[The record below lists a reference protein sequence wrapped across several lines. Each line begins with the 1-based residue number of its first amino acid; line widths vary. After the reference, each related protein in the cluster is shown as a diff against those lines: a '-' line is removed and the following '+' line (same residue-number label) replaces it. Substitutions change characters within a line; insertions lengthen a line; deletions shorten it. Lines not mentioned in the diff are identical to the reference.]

1 MYKDTDIQK
10 LIDGLDIVQVIGE
23 YVTLKKTGANYKGFS
38 PFKEEKTPS
47 FVVSPSKNIFK
58 DFSTGIG
65 GNVISFYM
73 KINNLSFVE
82 SVEELAKKYNVDI
95 EKLNVNK
102 EKSGKEARYYKIMK
116 NAHSYFS
123 ETINNSE
130 EALGYMNSR
139 GFSIED
145 IRRFQIGFSR
155 NTWDG
160 LLSYLIGKGYDTDD
174 LIELG
179 LVRKNEEGKVF
190 DYYRNRIIFPI
201 YSNSMKL
208 VGFGGR
214 IISSDGNTPKYL
226 NSPDSKIFK
235 KGKELFGLYN
245 KGEKKK
251 KKGLAILM
259 EGYLDVLTAH
269 KYGFNN
275 SVASLG
281 TALTN
286 EQAEL
291 LKKYTQ
297 NVIIAYDNDSAGR
310 EAVVKASNILK
321 RNDFNVRCL
330 SINGEAKDPDE
341 YLRKFGR
348 KRFLEI
354 LKTSKNIFEFLYDSY
369 SENLNLN
376 EISGKKEMINRFK
389 EFFSNVSNKMEIN
402 LYIQKLSVELDI
414 DKEILVEELVKKEKR
429 TYSRLS
435 GKSTYKEKVVSKLS
449 KEEKYNNLEK
459 ETLKYILKYKSSK
472 SVKYEDHCKSLE
484 EKQFYNI
491 IYGEIAEKLR
501 EVDFDIMKID
511 NLTFEEEEK
520 EIITTLKLQ
529 SEIDIQDEEK
539 QYKDIFVGW
548 FLREIEL
555 MREIIDRKDEV
566 YIKLQWLKS
575 ELKIIHNINEI
586 EEMYKQFML
595 IRRSENV

>member
-1 MYKDTDIQK
+1 MSDRD
-10 LIDGLDIVQVIGE
+10 
-23 YVTLKKTGANYKGFS
+23 
-38 PFKEEKTPS
+38 
-47 FVVSPSKNIFK
+47 
-58 DFSTGIG
+58 
-65 GNVISFYM
+65 
-73 KINNLSFVE
+73 
-82 SVEELAKKYNVDI
+82 
-95 EKLNVNK
+95 
-102 EKSGKEARYYKIMK
+102 
-116 NAHSYFS
+116 
-123 ETINNSE
+123 
-130 EALGYMNSR
+130 
-139 GFSIED
+139 FSIED
-145 IRRFQIGFSR
+145 IKRFQIGFSR

-160 LLSYLIGKGYDTDD
+160 LLSYLIGEGYDTDD

-179 LVRKNEEGKVF
+179 LARKNEEGKIF

-201 YSNSMKL
+201 YSDSMRL

-214 IISSDGNTPKYL
+214 IISNDGNTPKYL

-235 KGKELFGLYN
+235 KGRELFGLYN
-245 KGEKKK
+245 KGENIR

-286 EQAEL
+286 EQVEL

-348 KRFLEI
+348 KKFLEI
-354 LKTSKNIFEFLYDSY
+354 LKTSKNIFEFLYDIY

-376 EISGKKEMINRFK
+376 EILGKKEMINRFK
-389 EFFSNVSNKMEIN
+389 EFFSNISNKMEIN

-414 DKEILVEELVKKEKR
+414 DKEILVEELVKKEKK
-429 TYSRLS
+429 TYPRLS
-435 GKSTYKEKVVSKLS
+435 WKTIHKEKVVSKLP

-459 ETLKYILKYKSSK
+459 ETLKYILKYKNSK
-472 SVKYEDHCKSLE
+472 SIKYEDHCKSLE

-491 IYGEIAEKLR
+491 IYGEIVEKLK
-501 EVDFDIMKID
+501 EIDFDIMKID
-511 NLTFEEEEK
+511 NLTLEEEEK

-555 MREIIDRKDEV
+555 MREIIDRKDEI

>member
-245 KGEKKK
+245 KGENIR

>member
-102 EKSGKEARYYKIMK
+102 EKSGKEARYYEIMK

-130 EALGYMNSR
+130 EALEYMNSR

-245 KGEKKK
+245 KGENIR